1 MPRSKWPRKPDDPNT
16 RRFQEACAAW
26 ASQSEISLNKVFQ
39 IAGKKRGRK
48 MSWAKERY
56 YGGSIPTDYDIAW
69 ARLNAINDVLS
80 AEDAVALSGH
90 RRAVAKF
97 CYSCAQTPVND
108 ISATCWD
115 GSCPLRPVS
124 PLPLRISVEKKPIE

>member
-1 MPRSKWPRKPDDPNT
+1 M
-16 RRFQEACAAW
+16 AW
-26 ASQSEISLNKVFQ
+26 ASQSETSLSKVF
-39 IAGKKRGRK
+39 AAASKKRGLAT
-48 MSWAKERY
+48 MSWAKERF
-56 YGGSIPTDYDIAW
+56 YGGVVPSDDEIAW
-69 ARLNAINDVLS
+69 ARLNAVNDVLS
-80 AEDAVALSGH
+80 AEDSAALAKH